1 MELQKRTVLSEAE
14 KNQIDDLV
22 KLCNRHDATFTD
34 IYLSNQFNYYAD
46 LPAFFLAYE
55 GERLVGI
62 LNIYADEADDAEI
75 KALICPENRR
85 QGIFRLL
92 LQAAWT
98 ELKKKEYSSI
108 LYVVD
113 RNFSGYENL
122 MSALGGT
129 YTEAEY
135 YMVWQDPA
143 QAALAGSTG
152 KIPEMAKSPVQ
163 DRPATVKKVPAE
175 ADSSKKVRPATEDD
189 IPVSAQIAAE
199 AFDEDIAI
207 QLKYET
213 KSLHDPEIYK
223 FVIEQNSQVA
233 GSCSVSVQ
241 PELNYIFGLCV
252 AKARQ
257 RQGLGKAL
265 LNGVI
270 ARLRA
275 EGRENI
281 ALSVVTDNENALKL
295 YQNCGFVTKT
305 VNLYYKKAID

>member
-14 KNQIDDLV
+14 KHQIDDLV
-22 KLCNRHDATFTD
+22 KLCNRYDTTYTD
-34 IYLSNQFNYYAD
+34 IYLSNQFNYYPD
-46 LPAFFLAYE
+46 VPAFFLAYE
-55 GERLVGI
+55 DERLVGI

-85 QGIFRLL
+85 QGIFRFL

-98 ELKKKEYSSI
+98 ELKQKEYSSI

-122 MSALGGT
+122 MAALGGD
-129 YTEAEY
+129 YIEAEY
-135 YMVWQDPA
+135 YMLWQEPA
-143 QAALAGSTG
+143 QAAMGGSAG
-152 KIPEMAKSPVQ
+152 KIPEMAENPVQ
-163 DRPATVKKVPAE
+163 DKKVPTA
-175 ADSSKKVRPATEDD
+175 ANGSRKVRPATEDD
-189 IPVSAQIAAE
+189 IPVLAQIAAE

-223 FVIEQNSQVA
+223 FVIEQNGQVA

-241 PELNYIFGLCV
+241 PELNYIFALCV
-252 AKARQ
+252 TKVRQ

-265 LNGVI
+265 LDGVI

-275 EGRENI
+275 EGRKNI
-281 ALSVVTDNENALKL
+281 SLSVMTDNENALKL
-295 YQNCGFVTKT
+295 YQNCGFATKT